1 MFAASSIQRFP
12 GGLVALLVEMR
23 GGARLAGHRH
33 DTPTVVFIANGEI
46 LDIGP
51 ATQRVLRVGA
61 IRAVAAYETR
71 DVVAGPVGAKVL
83 VVAALPGQPV
93 ATHPRVRNGGPLGSS
108 RELVKRLVSLVRTN
122 TPSEQFERLLM
133 DWIVALDSTADKRP
147 AWIER
152 VKTSL
157 DATAPFFP
165 STRSLAVTA
174 GVRSES
180 LARAFR
186 RNYGISVREYARRGR
201 VVRARDLLAEPG
213 RTLSQVALAAG
224 FADQSH
230 LTREF
235 SLCFGL
241 SPRRYRAALERSEV
255 PRVQDT
261 VFPGV
266 HFHGNRNEDAE

>member
-1 MFAASSIQRFP
+1 MFAASPIQRFP
-12 GGLVALLVEMR
+12 GGLVALLVVMR
-23 GGARLAGHRH
+23 GGARLTGHRH
-33 DTPTVVFIANGEI
+33 DTPTVVAIADGEI

-51 ATQRVLRVGA
+51 ATKRVLRVGA
-61 IRAVAAYETR
+61 IRAVAAHESR
-71 DVVAGPVGAKVL
+71 DVVAGPAGAKVL

-108 RELVKRLVSLVRTN
+108 RELVKRLVSLVTTN
-122 TPSEQFERLLM
+122 TPGEEFERLLL
-133 DWIVALDSTADKRP
+133 DWIVALDGTADNRP

-165 STRSLAVTA
+165 STRSLAATA
-174 GVRSES
+174 GVHSES

-255 PRVQDT
+255 PRVQDA

>member
-12 GGLVALLVEMR
+12 GGLVALLVAMR

-33 DTPTVVFIANGEI
+33 DTPTVVAIADGEI
-46 LDIGP
+46 LDISP
-51 ATQRVLRVGA
+51 AGRRILRIGA
-61 IRAVAAYETR
+61 IRAVAAHESR
-71 DVVAGPVGAKVL
+71 DVVAGPAGAKVL
-83 VVAALPGQPV
+83 VVAALSGQPV

-108 RELVKRLVSLVRTN
+108 RKLVKRLVGLVTRN
-122 TPSEQFERLLM
+122 TPGEEFERLLL
-133 DWIVALDSTADKRP
+133 DWIVALDGTAGNRS
-147 AWIER
+147 AWIEQ

-165 STRSLAVTA
+165 STRSLAATA

-186 RNYGISVREYARRGR
+186 RRYGISVREYARRGR
-201 VVRARDLLAEPG
+201 VVRARDLLADPG
-213 RTLSQVALAAG
+213 RTLSQVALTAG

-266 HFHGNRNEDAE
+266 HFQGDRNEDSE

>member
-33 DTPTVVFIANGEI
+33 DTPTVVFIADGEI

-61 IRAVAAYETR
+61 IRAIAAYETR
-71 DVVAGPVGAKVL
+71 DVVAGPVGANVL

-108 RELVKRLVSLVRTN
+108 RELVKRLVTLITTN
-122 TPSEQFERLLM
+122 TPSEEFERLFM
-133 DWIVALDSTADKRP
+133 DWIVALDGTADKRP

-152 VKTSL
+152 VKASL
-157 DATAPFFP
+157 DTTAPFFP
-165 STRSLAVTA
+165 TTRSLAARA
-174 GVRSES
+174 GVCSES

-266 HFHGNRNEDAE
+266 HFDGNRNEDAE

>member
-12 GGLVALLVEMR
+12 GGLVALLVAMR

-33 DTPTVVFIANGEI
+33 DTPTVVFIADGEI

-108 RELVKRLVSLVRTN
+108 RELVNQLVSLVTTD
-122 TPSEQFERLLM
+122 TPSEAFERLLL
-133 DWIVALDSTADKRP
+133 DWIVALDGTADKRP
-147 AWIER
+147 AWIEQ
-152 VKTSL
+152 VKAIL

-165 STRSLAVTA
+165 STRSLAATA

-186 RNYGISVREYARRGR
+186 RSYGISVREYARRGR
-201 VVRARDLLAEPG
+201 VVRARDLLADPG

-235 SLCFGL
+235 SLWFGL
-241 SPRRYRAALERSEV
+241 SPRRYRAALDRSEV

-266 HFHGNRNEDAE
+266 HFHGTP